1 MKLKKI
7 ISMVG
12 SVIGIGVLSTTNAMA
27 TEITVPIKADL
38 NTICG
43 YVAEVI
49 YNPNELTPVLVGSDI
64 LGDECYAKS
73 NLSTGFLNADLVED
87 GRIVIGWA
95 DKSAA
100 DLKEISGIVANVVF
114 NVNENTTATETTV
127 SSKLFQIARYPDV
140 MANDEINYSEN
151 FVIGKSDSDADTV
164 ESGSSVIIS
173 SGDYVVENPDLINLP
188 GTPIIEDETVNQ
200 QDETLSATVKIE

>member
-7 ISMVG
+7 VTLLG
-12 SVIGIGVLSTTNAMA
+12 SAIGVIGLSTNAMA

-38 NTICG
+38 NTITG
-43 YVAEVI
+43 YVAEVT
-49 YNPNELTPVLVGSDI
+49 YNPEELTPVLIANDI

-73 NLSTGFLNADLVED
+73 NLSAGFLNADLVED

-100 DLKEISGIVANVVF
+100 DLKEISVIVANVVF

-140 MANDEINYSEN
+140 MANDEITSSDK
-151 FVIGKSDSDADTV
+151 FDISGVIADTV
-164 ESGSSVIIS
+164 ESGESVEFAV
-173 SGDYVVENPDLINLP
+173 D
-188 GTPIIEDETVNQ
+188 DETVSDSAVTTDEDTQ
-200 QDETLSATVKIE
+200 QAESLAATEKLE

>member
-7 ISMVG
+7 VTLLG
-12 SVIGIGVLSTTNAMA
+12 SAIGVIGLSTNAMA

-38 NTICG
+38 NTITG
-43 YVAEVI
+43 YVAEVT
-49 YNPNELTPVLVGSDI
+49 YNPEELTPVLIANDI

-73 NLSTGFLNADLVED
+73 NLSAGFLNADLVED

-140 MANDEINYSEN
+140 MANDEITSSDK
-151 FVIGKSDSDADTV
+151 FDISGVIADTV
-164 ESGSSVIIS
+164 ESGESVEFAV
-173 SGDYVVENPDLINLP
+173 D
-188 GTPIIEDETVNQ
+188 DETVSDSAVTTDEDTQ
-200 QDETLSATVKIE
+200 QAESLAATEKLE

>member
-7 ISMVG
+7 VTLLG
-12 SVIGIGVLSTTNAMA
+12 SAIGVIGLSTNAMA

-38 NTICG
+38 NTITG
-43 YVAEVI
+43 YVAEVT
-49 YNPNELTPVLVGSDI
+49 YNPEELTPVLIANDN
-64 LGDECYAKS
+64 LGDECYATS
-73 NLSTGFLNADLVED
+73 NLSAGFLNADLVED

-100 DLKEISGIVANVVF
+100 DLKEISVIVANVVF

-140 MANDEINYSEN
+140 MANDEITSSDK
-151 FVIGKSDSDADTV
+151 FDISGVIADTV
-164 ESGSSVIIS
+164 ESGESVEFAV
-173 SGDYVVENPDLINLP
+173 D
-188 GTPIIEDETVNQ
+188 DETVSDSAVTTDEDTQ
-200 QDETLSATVKIE
+200 QAESLAATEKLE

>member
-7 ISMVG
+7 VTLLG
-12 SVIGIGVLSTTNAMA
+12 SAIGVIGLSTNAMA

-38 NTICG
+38 NTITG
-43 YVAEVI
+43 YVAEVT
-49 YNPNELTPVLVGSDI
+49 YNPEELTPVLIANDI

-73 NLSTGFLNADLVED
+73 NLSAGFLNADLVED

-100 DLKEISGIVANVVF
+100 DLKEISVIVANVVF

-140 MANDEINYSEN
+140 MANDEITSSDK
-151 FVIGKSDSDADTV
+151 FDISGVIADTV
-164 ESGSSVIIS
+164 ESGESVEF
-173 SGDYVVENPDLINLP
+173 DVD
-188 GTPIIEDETVNQ
+188 DETVSDSAVTTDEDTQ
-200 QDETLSATVKIE
+200 QAESLAATEKLE

>member
-7 ISMVG
+7 VTLLG
-12 SVIGIGVLSTTNAMA
+12 SAIGVIGLSTNAMA

-38 NTICG
+38 NTITG
-43 YVAEVI
+43 YVAEVT
-49 YNPNELTPVLVGSDI
+49 YNPEELTPVLIANDI

-73 NLSTGFLNADLVED
+73 NLSAGFLNADLVED

-100 DLKEISGIVANVVF
+100 DLKEISVIVANVVF

-140 MANDEINYSEN
+140 MANDEITSSDK
-151 FVIGKSDSDADTV
+151 FDISGVIADTV
-164 ESGSSVIIS
+164 ESGESVEFAV
-173 SGDYVVENPDLINLP
+173 D
-188 GTPIIEDETVNQ
+188 DETVSDSAVTTDEDTQ
-200 QDETLSATVKIE
+200 QAESLAATENLE

>member
-7 ISMVG
+7 VTLLG
-12 SVIGIGVLSTTNAMA
+12 SAIGVIGLSTNAMA
-27 TEITVPIKADL
+27 TEITVPVKADL
-38 NTICG
+38 NTITG
-43 YVAEVI
+43 YVAEVT
-49 YNPNELTPVLVGSDI
+49 YNPEELTPVLIANDI

-73 NLSTGFLNADLVED
+73 NLSAGFLNADLVED

-100 DLKEISGIVANVVF
+100 DLKEISVIVANVVF

-140 MANDEINYSEN
+140 MANDEITSSDK
-151 FVIGKSDSDADTV
+151 FDISGVIADTV
-164 ESGSSVIIS
+164 ESGESVEFAV
-173 SGDYVVENPDLINLP
+173 D
-188 GTPIIEDETVNQ
+188 DETVSDSAVTTDEDTQ
-200 QDETLSATVKIE
+200 QAESLAATEKLE